1 MGVAGRNRCRSC
13 GLLWLAR
20 IMTLWVAFSPAPTG
34 QQWRRPVVSTPA
46 GRRRRWRRWWSH
58 LLLIKYAAL
67 VTAVGRRA
75 GCVAGFGGADG
86 GLNRADPARL
96 YPADAGAVKRC

>member
-20 IMTLWVAFSPAPTG
+20 IMSLWVAFSPAPTLP
-34 QQWRRPVVSTPA
+34 QWRRPVVSTPA
-46 GRRRRWRRWWSH
+46 RRHRRWGRWGSH
-58 LLLIKYAAL
+58 LRLIKYAAL

-75 GCVAGFGGADG
+75 GCVAGFGGAG
-86 GLNRADPARL
+86 GSLNQANPPGL
-96 YPADAGAVKRC
+96 YPPHAGAV